1 MYSGTDFLR
10 ATDEGLGLGL
20 GLRRVLPLLKISSS
34 VATIRRLCFYDSPC
48 TSSSFLGLA
57 RTDKCISVYN
67 AKTICIAQ
75 YKIVLNLIM
84 FRRQISLHYEMMLLL
99 LEV

>member
-34 VATIRRLCFYDSPC
+34 VATIRRLCF
-48 TSSSFLGLA
+48 L
-57 RTDKCISVYN
+57 
-67 AKTICIAQ
+67 
-75 YKIVLNLIM
+75 
-84 FRRQISLHYEMMLLL
+84 
-99 LEV
+99 